1 MAIKVDT
8 DRMKD
13 HVLTLCLIGDIDHHS
28 AKEMRET
35 ADENIDIYSPK
46 VLIIDFKEVS
56 FMDTSGIGLVMGRY
70 KIMRSI
76 GGQVEITN
84 LSPYLKRI
92 MNLAGLGK
100 LVNIK

>member
-1 MAIKVDT
+1 MATKVNISNNI
-8 DRMKD
+8 
-13 HVLTLCLIGDIDHHS
+13 LTLNLIGDIDHHS

-56 FMDTSGIGLVMGRY
+56 FMDTSGIGLIMGRY
-70 KIMRSI
+70 KLMHSI
-76 GGQVEITN
+76 GGQVEIVN

-92 MNLAGLGK
+92 INLSGLGK